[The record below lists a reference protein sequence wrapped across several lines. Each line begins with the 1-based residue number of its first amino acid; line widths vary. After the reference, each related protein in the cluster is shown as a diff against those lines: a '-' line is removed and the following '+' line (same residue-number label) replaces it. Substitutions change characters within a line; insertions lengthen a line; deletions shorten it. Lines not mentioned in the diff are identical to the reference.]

1 MERNKGIKILSIA
14 LPLIAISL
22 FGFKPAVKQ
31 EALEKQHGI
40 CPVCGEKLSGKC
52 EGHHALPKSRGGNN
66 SVENC
71 LIVHGSKGRDCHE
84 AKDQEALKEGLIFIP
99 PNGPIVPIME
109 VPDSLKAP
117 SFFRKMGNIYKR
129 SKHHKHNRHGR

>member
-1 MERNKGIKILSIA
+1 MGEILSVA
-14 LPLIAISL
+14 LPLVGLLVVSFL
-22 FGFKPAVKQ
+22 GFKPAVKQ

-71 LIVHGSKGRDCHE
+71 VILHGSKGRDCHE
-84 AKDQEALKEGLIFIP
+84 EKDIEALKEGLIFIP
-99 PNGPIVPIME
+99 PSGPVVPISE
-109 VPDSLKAP
+109 VPDSLKSP
-117 SFFRKMGNIYKR
+117 SFNRKMGNIFKHQA
-129 SKHHKHNRHGR
+129 KHHKHNRHGR